1 MTYPD
6 KEDIQAQAIA
16 WHLRLDDENEAAWDE
31 FALWLAADPRHNA
44 AYEAVHDA
52 DLALNPAI
60 AVARQDSLARV
71 LQRDAED
78 EIAAT
83 RHGAGEKRRGTYVI
97 EPRVSVRRHWMWPAM
112 AASVALAMAGTW
124 VVMSGV
130 GQQYSIVTAPGETR
144 SVALA
149 DGSRIM
155 MNGGTELVLRKS
167 DPRVAE
173 LRSGEAQFSVHH
185 DAGNPFTLTVGS
197 QRVVDVGTVFNVRS
211 STMGLQ
217 VEVAEGAV
225 RYEDGTIR
233 LRLNA
238 GDTLH
243 ASGDRLVEDRRS
255 PSDIGAWTRGK
266 LVYRD
271 APLVEVVGDITRAR
285 GIAIELGSDLSQTR
299 FTGVIQLDGDNA
311 ALRKRVAAL
320 IGAKVAE
327 TGDGWS
333 ITR

>member
-16 WHLRLDDENEAAWDE
+16 WHLRLDDENDAAWDE
-31 FALWLAADPRHNA
+31 FAAWLAADPRHNA

-60 AVARQDSLARV
+60 AVARQDSLARA
-71 LQRDAED
+71 LLSDA
-78 EIAAT
+78 AAA
-83 RHGAGEKRRGTYVI
+83 RQGGAAEKRSGTYVI
-97 EPRVSVRRHWMWPAM
+97 EPRASPRRRWMWPAM
-112 AASVALAMAGTW
+112 AASVALAAAGTW
-124 VVMSGV
+124 VIMAGV

-155 MNGGTELVLRKS
+155 LNGGTELVLRKS

-185 DAGNPFTLTVGS
+185 DAGRPFTLTVGS

-238 GDTLH
+238 GDTLR
-243 ASGDRLVEDRRS
+243 ASGDRLVEDRRP

-285 GIAIELGSDLSQTR
+285 GIAIELGSDLSQR
-299 FTGVIQLDGDNA
+299 KFTGVIQLDGDNA
-311 ALRKRVAAL
+311 ALRRRVEAL

>member
-16 WHLRLDDENEAAWDE
+16 WHLRLDDEDEAAWDE

-60 AVARQDSLARV
+60 AVARQDSLARA
-71 LQRDAED
+71 LLGDAS
-78 EIAAT
+78 AAGQGG
-83 RHGAGEKRRGTYVI
+83 GAERRSGTYVI
-97 EPRVSVRRHWMWPAM
+97 EPPARRRWMWPAM
-112 AASVALAMAGTW
+112 AASLALAAVGTW
-124 VVMSGV
+124 VVVAGM

-155 MNGGTELVLRKS
+155 LNGGTELVLRKS

-185 DAGNPFTLTVGS
+185 DAGRPFTLTVGN

-211 STMGLQ
+211 GALGLQ

-225 RYEDGTIR
+225 RYEDGAIR

-238 GDTLH
+238 GDTLR

-255 PSDIGAWTRGK
+255 PADIGAWTRGK

-285 GIAIELGSDLSQTR
+285 GIAIELGSDLSQTK

-311 ALRKRVAAL
+311 ALRKRVEAL
-320 IGAKVAE
+320 IGAKVTE

-333 ITR
+333 ITP